1 MRPIKPADSERGF
14 TLIEVLVAMVVLT
27 VALVALAELMAI
39 TLRMQMLGRNDTSA
53 TRLAQ
58 QKLDEL
64 VGLTPTWTAAPAI
77 QIGGSLTANV
87 NNFNDSPV
95 AGYTRRW
102 QVTAGP
108 NDPGSNAGD
117 LRIVTIRVIP
127 NNVDNRTRST
137 VELTTLLRNNAP

>member
-1 MRPIKPADSERGF
+1 MQPTDTPHSERGF
-14 TLIEVLVAMVVLT
+14 TLIEVLVSMVILT

-39 TLRMQMLGRNDTSA
+39 TVRMQMLGRNDTNA

-87 NNFNDSPV
+87 NNFNDAPV

-117 LRIVTIRVIP
+117 LRIVTVRVVP
-127 NNVDNRTRST
+127 NNLDNRTRST